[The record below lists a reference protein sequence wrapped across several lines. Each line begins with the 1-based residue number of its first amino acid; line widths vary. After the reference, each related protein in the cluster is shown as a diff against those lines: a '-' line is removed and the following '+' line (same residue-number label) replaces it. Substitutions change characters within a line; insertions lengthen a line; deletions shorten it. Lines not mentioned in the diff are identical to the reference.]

1 MKKFL
6 CKTNILCK
14 VLLTFCDKVSTFPT
28 ENKKLARVL
37 LIYLRSTA
45 RYCDKTARRGEEC
58 AMA

>member
-28 ENKKLARVL
+28 ENKKVGPRLAYIFAKYSAL
-37 LIYLRSTA
+37 LR
-45 RYCDKTARRGEEC
+45 
-58 AMA
+58 